1 MKEIPNLNYLSQF
14 SRGDKSFEERMMGIV
29 KSEFR
34 TEKEVYYSNFQQK
47 NYKLAAENVHKIKHK
62 ISILGLEKSY
72 EIATNHE
79 NSLREGHIALAS
91 DFDEIL
97 QTISDYLETF

>member
-14 SRGDKSFEERMMGIV
+14 SKGDKSFEQKMIGIV
-29 KSEFR
+29 KSEFPN
-34 TEKEVYYSNFQQK
+34 EKEIYYNNYQNK

-72 EIATNHE
+72 YMATDHE
-79 NSLREGHIALAS
+79 NNLREGNIELATE
-91 DFDEIL
+91 FDEIL
-97 QTISDYLETF
+97 QTISDYLDKF